1 MNDPLYLKTTVGT
14 CICEY
19 LSLKS
24 NLRVTSTIQCLQ
36 SQKSVSEIYVFFTVI
51 YINATH
57 LDCKVSLIQNIREF
71 GAKNFRDSA
80 PVLKIC
86 GCY

>member
-36 SQKSVSEIYVFFTVI
+36 SQKSVSEIYVFFTTI
-51 YINATH
+51 YTRNT
-57 LDCKVSLIQNIREF
+57 LRLQGQPYSEYREF
-71 GAKNFRDSA
+71 GAENFRDSA
-80 PVLKIC
+80 SVLKIC